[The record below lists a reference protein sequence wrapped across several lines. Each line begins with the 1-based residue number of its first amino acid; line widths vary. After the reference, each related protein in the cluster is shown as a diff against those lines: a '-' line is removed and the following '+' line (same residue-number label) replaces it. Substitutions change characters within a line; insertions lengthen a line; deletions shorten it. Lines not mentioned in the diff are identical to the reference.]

1 VQQQPSRKWV
11 KTLILA
17 VSSLVFLGLSIIPLI
32 GGVMQSQ
39 KAPPPPAAN
48 SAAAGDPNNAKA
60 LEETE
65 KNYLALLQREANNE
79 AALQGLVETRLQLIQ
94 SGQRKAQDVIDPLQK
109 LVTLQPERM
118 EYQMILAQAQQ
129 ESGKMDEAVEA
140 YQKVL
145 AKAPTQPA
153 ALQGITRLFIQQ
165 QRAEDAIP
173 ILEKGLAAAQAANQK
188 QSGSADTLALN
199 LMLGDV
205 YRAQKNITEASSLYE
220 RLIKESPND
229 FRPVATKGL
238 LLKDQGKKEEALQQF
253 QKALSLASADD
264 KPRVQALIDGLQ
276 VPAVTSPS
284 PSPSQ

>member
-17 VSSLVFLGLSIIPLI
+17 ISSLVFLGLSIIPLI
-32 GGVMQSQ
+32 GGVMQNQ
-39 KAPPPPAAN
+39 KTPPPSTAN

-79 AALQGLVETRLQLIQ
+79 EALQGLVETRLQLVQ

-153 ALQGITRLFIQQ
+153 ALQGITRLFIQR

-173 ILEKGLAAAQAANQK
+173 LLEKGLTAAQAANQK

-199 LMLGDV
+199 LLLGDV

-238 LLKDQGKKEEALQQF
+238 LLKDQGKQEEALQQF

-276 VPAVTSPS
+276 PPAVTAPS

>member
-1 VQQQPSRKWV
+1 
-11 KTLILA
+11 
-17 VSSLVFLGLSIIPLI
+17 
-32 GGVMQSQ
+32 
-39 KAPPPPAAN
+39 
-48 SAAAGDPNNAKA
+48 
-60 LEETE
+60 
-65 KNYLALLQREANNE
+65 LQREANNE
-79 AALQGLVETRLQLIQ
+79 EALQGLVETRLQLVQ

-153 ALQGITRLFIQQ
+153 ALQGITRLFIQR

-173 ILEKGLAAAQAANQK
+173 LLEKGLTAAQAANQK

-199 LMLGDV
+199 LLLGDV

-238 LLKDQGKKEEALQQF
+238 LLKDQGKQEEALQQF

-276 VPAVTSPS
+276 PPAVTAPS